1 MDDDDD
7 ISEDDIQEIF
17 IFMLQ
22 NGYMEQVGIDSTG
35 EPVYRMTTKMVRDFP
50 DLFDAHLAATNEV
63 IFSLW
68 QKGMLEM
75 NMNSEGEWIVVPT
88 YSTFNYMDM
97 NVDLDSE
104 ELLMLEEI
112 ARIELEKRMN
122 GL

>member
-1 MDDDDD
+1 MDDDYD
-7 ISEDDIQEIF
+7 IPDDDIQEIF

-22 NGYMEQVGIDSTG
+22 NGYMEEIGIDSTG

-63 IFSLW
+63 IFNLW

-75 NMNSEGEWIVVPT
+75 NMNSEGEWVVVPT

-97 NVDLDSE
+97 DVDLDQE
-104 ELLMLEEI
+104 EILMLEEI

>member
-1 MDDDDD
+1 MDDEYD
-7 ISEDDIQEIF
+7 IPDEDIHEIF
-17 IFMLQ
+17 VFMLQ
-22 NGYMEQVGIDSTG
+22 NGYMEEVGIDSTG
-35 EPVYRMTTKMVRDFP
+35 EPVYRMTTKMIRDFP
-50 DLFDAHLAATNEV
+50 DLFDAHLSATNEV

-75 NMNSEGEWIVVPT
+75 NMNLEGEWVVVPT

-97 NVDLDSE
+97 DVDLDQE

>member
-1 MDDDDD
+1 MDDDYD

-22 NGYMEQVGIDSTG
+22 NGYMEEIGIDSTG
-35 EPVYRMTTKMVRDFP
+35 EPVYRMTPKMVRDFP

-75 NMNSEGEWIVVPT
+75 NMGSDGEWIVVPT
-88 YSTFNYMDM
+88 YSTFNYMEMD
-97 NVDLDSE
+97 VDLDQE

>member
-1 MDDDDD
+1 MDDDYD

-22 NGYMEQVGIDSTG
+22 NGYMEEIGIDSTG
-35 EPVYRMTTKMVRDFP
+35 EPVYRMTPKMVRDFP

-63 IFSLW
+63 IFGLW

-75 NMNSEGEWIVVPT
+75 NMGSDGEWIVVPT
-88 YSTFNYMDM
+88 YSTFNYMEMD
-97 NVDLDSE
+97 VDLDQE

>member
-1 MDDDDD
+1 MDDDYD

-22 NGYMEQVGIDSTG
+22 NGYMEEIGIDSTG
-35 EPVYRMTTKMVRDFP
+35 EPVYRMTPKMVRDFP

-75 NMNSEGEWIVVPT
+75 NMGSDGEWIVVPT
-88 YSTFNYMDM
+88 YSTFNYMEMD
-97 NVDLDSE
+97 VELDQE

>member
-1 MDDDDD
+1 MDDDYD

-22 NGYMEQVGIDSTG
+22 NGYMEEIGIDSTG
-35 EPVYRMTTKMVRDFP
+35 EPVYRMTPKMVRDFP

-63 IFSLW
+63 IFGLW

-75 NMNSEGEWIVVPT
+75 NMNSDGEWIVVPT
-88 YSTFNYMDM
+88 YSTFNYMEMD
-97 NVDLDSE
+97 VDLDQE